1 MVGMRRLALIGTAAV
16 VVTAA
21 AVVVPLRVAEQ
32 ARAQTGG
39 TTTVVNAYGCIV
51 GNGGH
56 VTRPAGSEIVIGLGY
71 ASGAIG
77 GVYAFRKAETTI
89 VSVND
94 APMIDVS
101 GSWGD
106 PEPLAGFAA
115 VTRMT
120 SPTGVTIAA
129 GESMRF
135 TLALIF
141 DRPLT
146 DPSDYDG
153 DGRIDPVT
161 VGKGLSF
168 GGTCSVTAS

>member
-1 MVGMRRLALIGTAAV
+1 MVGKRRRLALIGTATAV
-16 VVTAA
+16 AAAA
-21 AVVVPLRVAEQ
+21 AVLPLRGAEQ
-32 ARAQTGG
+32 ALAQGGG
-39 TTTVVNAYGCIV
+39 TPTLVNAYGCIV

-56 VTRPAGSEIVIGLGY
+56 VTRPAGSEIVIGQSY
-71 ASGAIG
+71 ASNAIG
-77 GVYAFRKAETTI
+77 GVYSFRKAQTTI

-101 GSWGD
+101 GGWGD

-135 TLALIF
+135 TFALIW

-153 DGRIDPVT
+153 DGRIDPLT

-168 GGTCSVTAS
+168 GGTCTVTAS